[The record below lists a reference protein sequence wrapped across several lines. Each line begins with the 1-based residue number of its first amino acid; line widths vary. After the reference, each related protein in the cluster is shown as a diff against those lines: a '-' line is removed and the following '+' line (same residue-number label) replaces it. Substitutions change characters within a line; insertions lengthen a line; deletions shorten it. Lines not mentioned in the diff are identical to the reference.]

1 MTYETLLC
9 DVQDAVATITLNRPE
24 VLHALNAQM
33 FDDLE
38 RVFRVLEADVEV
50 RVILLTG
57 TGERAFAAG
66 ADIRGLVDTDA
77 KSGRAVSDRG
87 QEVFRQIEL
96 CRKPVIACVN
106 GVALGGGC
114 ELAMACTI
122 RIASETAKMGLPE
135 VKLGLIPGYGGTQR
149 LVRLVG
155 RGAALRMML
164 TATIIGAEE
173 ALRLGLVQEVVPAAE
188 LMPRSRA
195 VAATIASMA
204 PLAVEGVLE
213 AVEHGGSIEEGL
225 LTEAHIFGRLCGT
238 ADKREG
244 LTAFLEKRKP
254 DWIGR

>member
-164 TATIIGAEE
+164 TATIVGAEE